1 MRSIRAGQRFENWV
15 TISEGR
21 LGGGGNGVVWRVE
34 NADGRSGAIKVLY
47 SRSGRVDIYRL
58 GRFKDEI
65 SFLTTHPGFPGILPL
80 IESYIS
86 DDPSDTSWYVMPV
99 ATPIRQA
106 LENDPEPATVI
117 SAVAEIAETLTALAA
132 EGVAHRD
139 IKPDNLFKLDDQ
151 WVVGDFGL
159 VTYPEKDPRTDHGR
173 RLGPIDFMAPEMRED
188 ADRAM
193 PGPADVWALSKTL
206 WVLLTGETFPLPGPH
221 RPSDPAYALRERII
235 FNYAGELDLLLEN
248 STRIDP
254 TSREWMADFAR
265 ELRACLAPP
274 PETSASSTL
283 PELRDRITALTT
295 IEHEQASAAR
305 KWNRQVDRVYGELE
319 GILNETN
326 AELIALLP
334 NFSISPGKQARG
346 PALIDPPNAA
356 TGPEW
361 GRWSQGRMLRSP
373 GKERKVAVTV
383 TIGTRIMQQND
394 PIEIAATLRVETLGP
409 TDLPLEIDSIWVDS
423 YTVPIGSAQQSQ
435 ALASIHADFRSSF
448 DTALRRVA
456 EILNASL

>member
-1 MRSIRAGQRFENWV
+1 
-15 TISEGR
+15 
-21 LGGGGNGVVWRVE
+21 
-34 NADGRSGAIKVLY
+34 
-47 SRSGRVDIYRL
+47 
-58 GRFKDEI
+58 
-65 SFLTTHPGFPGILPL
+65 
-80 IESYIS
+80 
-86 DDPSDTSWYVMPV
+86 
-99 ATPIRQA
+99 
-106 LENDPEPATVI
+106 
-117 SAVAEIAETLTALAA
+117 
-132 EGVAHRD
+132 
-139 IKPDNLFKLDDQ
+139 
-151 WVVGDFGL
+151 
-159 VTYPEKDPRTDHGR
+159 
-173 RLGPIDFMAPEMRED
+173 
-188 ADRAM
+188 M

>member
-173 RLGPIDFMAPEMRED
+173 RTWSDRFYGTGD
-188 ADRAM
+188 A
-193 PGPADVWALSKTL
+193 
-206 WVLLTGETFPLPGPH
+206 
-221 RPSDPAYALRERII
+221 
-235 FNYAGELDLLLEN
+235 
-248 STRIDP
+248 
-254 TSREWMADFAR
+254 
-265 ELRACLAPP
+265 
-274 PETSASSTL
+274 
-283 PELRDRITALTT
+283 
-295 IEHEQASAAR
+295 
-305 KWNRQVDRVYGELE
+305 
-319 GILNETN
+319 
-326 AELIALLP
+326 
-334 NFSISPGKQARG
+334 
-346 PALIDPPNAA
+346 
-356 TGPEW
+356 
-361 GRWSQGRMLRSP
+361 GRC
-373 GKERKVAVTV
+373 
-383 TIGTRIMQQND
+383 
-394 PIEIAATLRVETLGP
+394 
-409 TDLPLEIDSIWVDS
+409 
-423 YTVPIGSAQQSQ
+423 
-435 ALASIHADFRSSF
+435 
-448 DTALRRVA
+448 
-456 EILNASL
+456 